1 MSSWPTLRGILLFF
15 AGLAGEVVL
24 TVAWLGGTEPNQSL
38 MLLFAT
44 MMGLPVFL
52 RSDEKPPPPDP
63 PGEPREVAAGRADR
77 PGGSAGP

>member
-1 MSSWPTLRGILLFF
+1 MRGVLLFF

-24 TVAWLGGTEPNQSL
+24 TVAWLSGTEPNQSL

-52 RSDEKPPPPDP
+52 QRDENGVEKRRPMPPTPEDPDP
-63 PGEPREVAAGRADR
+63 RPDPRPRTVEW
-77 PGGSAGP
+77 